1 MHELSIVM
9 GIVAIAEDQARR
21 EGAAAI
27 EEIELEI
34 GYLTTIEM
42 NAFEAAWKQAVKATL
57 LEHSVKMIR
66 RTPGRAACL
75 ECGELFPLKELYD
88 ACPQCGSHFLNITQG
103 KELRV
108 RSLVISDN
116 KPIQPFK

>member
-1 MHELSIVM
+1 MHELSIVL
-9 GIVAIAEDQARR
+9 GIVQIAEDQARR

-34 GYLTTIEM
+34 GCLTTIEM
-42 NAFEAAWKQAVKATL
+42 AAFEAAWKQAVKATV
-57 LEHSVKMIR
+57 LERAVKNII

-75 ECGELFPLKELYD
+75 ECGEQFPLQELYD
-88 ACPQCGSHFLNITQG
+88 ACPQCGSHFLHITQG

-108 RSLVISDN
+108 RSLVIPDH
-116 KPIQPFK
+116 KPIHTPK

>member
-9 GIVAIAEDQARR
+9 GIVDIAEDRARR

-34 GYLTTIEM
+34 GCLTTIEM
-42 NAFEAAWKQAVKATL
+42 AAFEAAWKQAVKATL
-57 LEHSVKMIR
+57 LERSIKKIH
-66 RTPGRAACL
+66 RTPGYATCL
-75 ECGELFPLKELYD
+75 ECGEQFPLKNLYD
-88 ACPQCGSHFLNITQG
+88 ACPECSSHFLNISQG

-108 RSLVISDN
+108 RSLVISED
-116 KPIQPFK
+116 KPINTPK